1 MANGQAVFKKMAAN
15 KAGSASKKDLHVGSR
30 RAVLLRL
37 CRMQISTMSE
47 FAPVIIIELF
57 LVFGGVVLF
66 AWWQFRDLRKE
77 REKRERHQS
86 DQTNGKQ

>member
-1 MANGQAVFKKMAAN
+1 MALSQTAVQKVASD
-15 KAGSASKKDLHVGSR
+15 KAGCASQKDLHEGSR
-30 RAVLLRL
+30 EAVLFRL
-37 CRMQISTMSE
+37 CRMHMSTMSE
-47 FAPVIIIELF
+47 FAPIIVIELF

-86 DQTNGKQ
+86 DQTKGK

>member
-1 MANGQAVFKKMAAN
+1 
-15 KAGSASKKDLHVGSR
+15 
-30 RAVLLRL
+30 
-37 CRMQISTMSE
+37 MSE
-47 FAPVIIIELF
+47 FAPVSIIELF

-86 DQTNGKQ
+86 DQKNDKQ

>member
-1 MANGQAVFKKMAAN
+1 
-15 KAGSASKKDLHVGSR
+15 
-30 RAVLLRL
+30 
-37 CRMQISTMSE
+37 MSE
-47 FAPVIIIELF
+47 FAPIIVIELF

-86 DQTNGKQ
+86 DQTKGKQ

>member
-1 MANGQAVFKKMAAN
+1 
-15 KAGSASKKDLHVGSR
+15 
-30 RAVLLRL
+30 
-37 CRMQISTMSE
+37 MSE

-77 REKRERHQS
+77 REKRERQQK
-86 DQTNGKQ
+86 DQTSGKQ

>member
-1 MANGQAVFKKMAAN
+1 MAAN
-15 KAGSASKKDLHVGSR
+15 KAGSASQKDLHVESR
-30 RAVLLRL
+30 RAVLFRL
-37 CRMQISTMSE
+37 YRMQMSTMSE

-77 REKRERHQS
+77 REKKERHQR
-86 DQTNGKQ
+86 DQTSGKE

>member
-1 MANGQAVFKKMAAN
+1 MALSQAAVQKMASD
-15 KAGSASKKDLHVGSR
+15 KAGCTSQKDLHEGSR
-30 RAVLLRL
+30 EAVLFRL
-37 CRMQISTMSE
+37 CRMQMSTMSE
-47 FAPVIIIELF
+47 FAPIIVIELF

-86 DQTNGKQ
+86 DQTKGKQ

>member
-1 MANGQAVFKKMAAN
+1 MALSQAAVQKMASD
-15 KAGSASKKDLHVGSR
+15 KASCASQKDLHEGGR
-30 RAVLLRL
+30 EAVLFCL
-37 CRMQISTMSE
+37 CRTQRSTMSE

-77 REKRERHQS
+77 REKRERQQK
-86 DQTNGKQ
+86 DQTSGKQ

>member
-1 MANGQAVFKKMAAN
+1 
-15 KAGSASKKDLHVGSR
+15 
-30 RAVLLRL
+30 
-37 CRMQISTMSE
+37 MQISTMNE
-47 FAPVIIIELF
+47 FAPFIIIELF

-77 REKRERHQS
+77 REKRECQQS